1 MAIFSFQS
9 VAGVSVEGGVMKMQI
24 CDGGKKGTR
33 RVKNEEALP
42 QMREVMI
49 LLLIIVVLKRQKL
62 NE

>member
-1 MAIFSFQS
+1 MA
-9 VAGVSVEGGVMKMQI
+9 VKGGVMKMQI
-24 CDGGKKGTR
+24 CAGGKKGTR

-49 LLLIIVVLKRQKL
+49 LLLIIIVLKRQKL